1 MFGITDLLVPNGSD
15 DSEALAGVMPTWGGS
30 RCFVIVGSGGDL
42 GAEFVG
48 ATAAAVLME
57 GCWRKEI
64 GW

>member
-1 MFGITDLLVPNGSD
+1 MS
-15 DSEALAGVMPTWGGS
+15 TWGGS
-30 RCFVIVGSGGDL
+30 SCFVIVGSGGDL

-48 ATAAAVLME
+48 AAAAAVLME